1 MEKEMRAKFCEY
13 LTEMEKEITADTEAM
28 AHSFS
33 FDFHGDDVGPSA
45 KPIEYAEAEGD
56 CIQYGIEAIKH
67 IDKLKS
73 CLYRMQF
80 TGPATDID
88 DLPF

>member
-1 MEKEMRAKFCEY
+1 MEKEIRAKFCEY
-13 LTEMEKEITADTEAM
+13 LTEMEKEIKADTEAM
-28 AHSFS
+28 AHGFS
-33 FDFHGDDVGPSA
+33 FDFPEPGPSA
-45 KPIEYAEAEGD
+45 KPVEYAEAEGD

-67 IDKLKS
+67 IDDLKS

-80 TGPATDID
+80 PEPVCDID